1 VSGIANKIRGATK
14 MANQDKPMNG
24 KVCMVTGATSGI
36 GKVTAQELA
45 QQGASVIIV
54 GRSPEKGVDVVDQI
68 KKQTGST
75 VEFMLADLSVQQEI
89 HRLVNQYNSE
99 YQRLDVLINNA
110 ADVFFKRQMNVEG
123 IEQTFATNH
132 LGYFLVTNLL
142 LDTLKA
148 SAPARIINVSSDVHR
163 SEEINFENL
172 QGEQKYNGYKAYRL
186 SKLYNLYFTYELSR
200 KLEGTG
206 VTVNAVTPG
215 LVKSK
220 LGVEGGGFSSFMKK
234 LINFIAG
241 KSPEEGSQPII
252 YLATSSDVEG
262 VTGKYFKNNEAISSS
277 DASNDKETAQK
288 LWDISAELT
297 GLSDK

>member
-1 VSGIANKIRGATK
+1 
-14 MANQDKPMNG
+14 MASQNKPMNG

-45 QQGASVIIV
+45 QQGATVIIV
-54 GRSPEKGVDVVDQI
+54 GRSPEKGTDAVDQI
-68 KKQTGST
+68 KQQTGST

-89 HRLVNQYNSE
+89 HRLVNQFKSK
-99 YQRLDVLINNA
+99 YQRLHVLVNNA
-110 ADVFFKRQMNVEG
+110 AGVFFKRQKSVEG

-132 LGYFLVTNLL
+132 LGYFLLTNLL

-163 SEEINFENL
+163 SETINFNNL
-172 QGEQKYNGYKAYRL
+172 QGEQKYRGYKAYRR
-186 SKLYNLYFTYELSR
+186 SKLYNLYFTYELTR
-200 KLEGTG
+200 NLEGTG

-215 LVKSK
+215 LVKTN
-220 LGVEGGGFSSFMKK
+220 LGIEGGGFSSFMKK

-241 KSPEEGSQPII
+241 KSPEEGARPII
-252 YLATSSDVEG
+252 YLATSSEVEG
-262 VTGKYFKNNEAISSS
+262 VTGKYFKNDEAVLSSN
-277 DASNDKETAQK
+277 ASYDKEAAQK

-297 GLSDK
+297 GLLEK